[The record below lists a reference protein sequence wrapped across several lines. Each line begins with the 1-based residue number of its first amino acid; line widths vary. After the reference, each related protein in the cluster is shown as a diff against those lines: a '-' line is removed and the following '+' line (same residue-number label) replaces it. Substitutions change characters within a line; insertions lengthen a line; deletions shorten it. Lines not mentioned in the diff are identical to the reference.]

1 MSLPTIGQAR
11 MLADEFELLIE
22 RESPG
27 SVAIVGCAG
36 GNGLERIAPGKVRRV
51 VAVDINPRYVEE
63 TGRRHAGRLAG
74 LELICA
80 DVQSAELRFEP
91 VDLVY
96 AALIFE
102 YVDAAWTLAT
112 LQRNC
117 KAGGTLAILLQL
129 HDRGQQA
136 VSPSPYRSLSSLAP
150 VLRLVSPPELASKA
164 AAAGFVAAESRTI
177 APDSGKRFQL
187 QTFRRA

>member
-1 MSLPTIGQAR
+1 MRNPWLDIRLEDYEGHLSLPTIGQAR

-22 RESPG
+22 RESPD

-91 VDLVY
+91 VDLLY

-102 YVDAAWTLAT
+102 YVDAACTLAT

-117 KAGGTLAILLQL
+117 KPGGTLAILLQL

-150 VLRLVSPPELASKA
+150 DIAAAHQAAVASMEGA
-164 AAAGFVAAESRTI
+164 AAAC
-177 APDSGKRFQL
+177 
-187 QTFRRA
+187 